1 MAKRDYYEIL
11 SVSRTS
17 TEVEIKAAYRKSAL
31 KYHPDRN
38 PGDAEAEE
46 NFKIASEAYEVLSNN
61 DKRARY
67 DRFGHDAVNS
77 PGFQDVNDVFS
88 SFGSIFEEFF
98 GFSQGG
104 AGRSRARRGADLRY
118 DLAIEFE
125 EAVFGVEKEIAVE
138 KPSACEPC
146 KGTGAK
152 AGSTRVT
159 CKTCGGAGQMRVTQ
173 GFFSMATT
181 CSGCQG
187 QGSVLDHPCP
197 SCRGEGQVMKE
208 KKISLKIP
216 AGVDTG
222 LRLRVTN
229 EGEPG
234 SNNGPAGDL
243 YVVLHVKESERY
255 VRQELD
261 LIVKEDIGVAQAML
275 GCRKEVETL
284 RGKQSLEI
292 PAGIQHGTRLTIA
305 GAGVPQIRGNK
316 QGDLHVEI
324 QVRIPK
330 KLSKEQRE
338 LVVKFAELTKEDVD
352 GENHGFF
359 NRLFGD

>member
-11 SVSRTS
+11 SVTRTS
-17 TEVEIKAAYRKSAL
+17 TDIEIKAAYRKSAL
-31 KYHPDRN
+31 QYHPDRN
-38 PGDAEAEE
+38 PGNAEAEE
-46 NFKIASEAYEVLSNN
+46 SFKLASEAYEVLSNAE
-61 DKRARY
+61 KRSRY
-67 DRFGHDAVNS
+67 DRYGHDAVNS

-104 AGRSRARRGADLRY
+104 GKSRMRRGADLRY

-125 EAVFGVEKEIAVE
+125 EAVFGVDKEIAIE
-138 KPSACEPC
+138 KPSTCEPC

-152 AGSTRVT
+152 DGSARKT
-159 CKTCGGAGQMRVTQ
+159 CKTCGGQGQVRVTQ

-181 CSGCQG
+181 CNQCSG
-187 QGSVLDHPCP
+187 QGSVLENPCP
-197 SCRGEGQVMKE
+197 GCRGEGQVLKE
-208 KKISLKIP
+208 KKIALKIP

-234 SNNGPAGDL
+234 QNNGPAGDL
-243 YVVLHVKESERY
+243 YVVLHVKESARY
-255 VRQELD
+255 VRHELD
-261 LIVKEDIGVAQAML
+261 LIVKEDIGVAQAIL
-275 GCRKEVETL
+275 GCRKDVETL

-292 PAGIQHGTRLTIA
+292 PAGTQHGTRLTIA

-316 QGDLHVEI
+316 QGDLHVEV
-324 QVRIPK
+324 QVRIPR
-330 KLSKEQRE
+330 KLTKEQRE
-338 LVVKFAELTKEDVD
+338 IIVKFAELTHEDVD
-352 GENHGFF
+352 GENGGFF